1 MARFNE
7 TMRLK
12 GRYNGK
18 QIVPTLVVAKVRAS
32 ANKSDFAKA
41 GCAALAGGS
50 YKSQW
55 LINHNAYGAFNARG
69 IHDQTNYVDHKAE
82 MVIVRLAL
90 NLQTSNVNFDH
101 LSLPAYQAIAE
112 KLMKAK

>member
-69 IHDQTNYVDHKAE
+69 IHDQTNYVDPKAE
-82 MVIVRLAL
+82 MVIVRLGS